1 MKPLIRLN
9 GIKKTVGSEQILKGI
24 DLEVYEGEF
33 VSIIGASGSGKSSLL
48 YILGLLDKPTEGD
61 VFFEDEKIDYSKDKR
76 LSYLRNSKLGFVFQF
91 HYLVQELSL
100 LDNVILPAIK
110 KGVPIKEARERAMV
124 LLERL
129 GLKGKENRK
138 PYEIS
143 GGEMQRTAI
152 ARALINQP
160 KVLLADEPT
169 GNLDSTNTQRVMDIF
184 KEINKSQTTIV
195 MVTHEIDL
203 ARQTKRIVE
212 LRDGSVIKQEYLQPF
227 SPGPET

>member
-1 MKPLIRLN
+1 MKPLIKLS

-24 DLEVYEGEF
+24 DLEIYEGEF

-48 YILGLLDKPTEGD
+48 YIMGLLDKPTEGE
-61 VFFEDEKIDYSKDKR
+61 VFFEGEKIDYSNDKR
-76 LSYLRNSKLGFVFQF
+76 LSYLRNSKIGFVFQF

-203 ARQTKRIVE
+203 ARQTQRIVE
-212 LRDGSVIKQEYLQPF
+212 LRDGSVIRQEYLQPF
-227 SPGPET
+227 SPGPGT

>member
-1 MKPLIRLN
+1 MKPLIKLS

-24 DLEVYEGEF
+24 DLEIYEGEF

-212 LRDGSVIKQEYLQPF
+212 LRDGSVIRQEYLQQF

>member
-1 MKPLIRLN
+1 MKPLIRLS

-48 YILGLLDKPTEGD
+48 YILGLLDKPTEGE
-61 VFFEDEKIDYSKDKR
+61 VFFEGEKIDYSNDKR

-212 LRDGSVIKQEYLQPF
+212 LRDGSVIRQEYLQQF
-227 SPGPET
+227 SPGPGT

>member
-1 MKPLIRLN
+1 MKPLIRLS

-24 DLEVYEGEF
+24 DLEIYEGEF
-33 VSIIGASGSGKSSLL
+33 VSIVGASGSGKSSLL
-48 YILGLLDKPTEGD
+48 YIMGLLDKPTEGE
-61 VFFEDEKIDYSKDKR
+61 VFFEGEKIDYSNDKR
-76 LSYLRNSKLGFVFQF
+76 LSYLRNSKIGFVFQF

-169 GNLDSTNTQRVMDIF
+169 GNLDSTNTQKVMDIF

-212 LRDGSVIKQEYLQPF
+212 LRDGSVIREEYLQQF
-227 SPGPET
+227 SPGPGT

>member
-1 MKPLIRLN
+1 MKPLIRLS

-48 YILGLLDKPTEGD
+48 YILGLLDKPTEGE

-76 LSYLRNSKLGFVFQF
+76 LSYLRNSKIGFVFQF

-110 KGVPIKEARERAMV
+110 RGVPIKEARERAMV

-184 KEINKSQTTIV
+184 KEINKSHTTIV

-212 LRDGSVIKQEYLQPF
+212 LRDGSVIRQEYLQQF
-227 SPGPET
+227 SPGPGT

>member
-1 MKPLIRLN
+1 MKPLIRLS
-9 GIKKTVGSEQILKGI
+9 GIKKAVGSEQILKGI
-24 DLEVYEGEF
+24 DLEIYEGEF

-48 YILGLLDKPTEGD
+48 YILGLLDKPTEGE

-76 LSYLRNSKLGFVFQF
+76 LSYLRNSKIGFVFQF

-124 LLERL
+124 LLEKL

-212 LRDGSVIKQEYLQPF
+212 LKDGSVIRQEYLQQF

>member
-1 MKPLIRLN
+1 MKPLISLS

-48 YILGLLDKPTEGD
+48 YILGLLDKPTEGE
-61 VFFEDEKIDYSKDKR
+61 VFFEDEKIDYSNDKR
-76 LSYLRNSKLGFVFQF
+76 LSYLRNSKIGFVFQF

-110 KGVPIKEARERAMV
+110 RGVPIKEARERAMV
-124 LLERL
+124 LLEKL

-169 GNLDSTNTQRVMDIF
+169 GNLDSTNTQKVMDIF

-212 LRDGSVIKQEYLQPF
+212 LRDGFVIRQEYLQLF
-227 SPGPET
+227 SPGPGT

>member
-1 MKPLIRLN
+1 MKPLIRLS
-9 GIKKTVGSEQILKGI
+9 GIKKTVGSEQILKGV

-48 YILGLLDKPTEGD
+48 YILGLLDKPTEGE

-212 LRDGSVIKQEYLQPF
+212 LKDGSVIREEYLQPF

>member
-1 MKPLIRLN
+1 MRPLIRLS

-33 VSIIGASGSGKSSLL
+33 VSIIGASGSGKSSIL
-48 YILGLLDKPTEGD
+48 YILGLLDKPTEGE
-61 VFFEDEKIDYSKDKR
+61 VFFEGEKIDYSKDKR
-76 LSYLRNSKLGFVFQF
+76 LSYLRNSKIGFVFQF

-124 LLERL
+124 LLEIL

-143 GGEMQRTAI
+143 GGEMQRTAV

-203 ARQTKRIVE
+203 ARQTRRIVE
-212 LRDGSVIKQEYLQPF
+212 LRDGSVIRQEYLQQF
-227 SPGPET
+227 SADPGT

>member
-24 DLEVYEGEF
+24 DLEIYEGEF

-48 YILGLLDKPTEGD
+48 YILGLLDKPTEGE
-61 VFFEDEKIDYSKDKR
+61 VFFEDEKIDYSDDKR
-76 LSYLRNSKLGFVFQF
+76 LSYLRNSKIGFVFQF

-169 GNLDSTNTQRVMDIF
+169 GNLDSTNTQKVMDIF

-203 ARQTKRIVE
+203 ARQTTRIVE
-212 LRDGSVIKQEYLQPF
+212 LRDGSVIREEYLQPF

>member
-1 MKPLIRLN
+1 MKPLIRLS

-24 DLEVYEGEF
+24 DLEIYEGEF

-48 YILGLLDKPTEGD
+48 YIMGLLDKPTEGE
-61 VFFEDEKIDYSKDKR
+61 VFFEDEKIDYSNDKR
-76 LSYLRNSKLGFVFQF
+76 LSYLRNSKIGFVFQF

-110 KGVPIKEARERAMV
+110 KGVPVKEARERAML

-169 GNLDSTNTQRVMDIF
+169 GNLDSTNTQKVMDIF

-212 LRDGSVIKQEYLQPF
+212 LRDGSVIREEYLQPF

>member
-1 MKPLIRLN
+1 MKPLIRLS

-48 YILGLLDKPTEGD
+48 YIMGLLDKPTEGE
-61 VFFEDEKIDYSKDKR
+61 VFFEGEKIDYSNDKR

-160 KVLLADEPT
+160 KVLLTDEPT

-184 KEINKSQTTIV
+184 REINKSQTTIV

>member
-1 MKPLIRLN
+1 MKPLIKLI

-48 YILGLLDKPTEGD
+48 YILGLLDKPTEGE

-110 KGVPIKEARERAMV
+110 KGMPIKEARERAMV

-138 PYEIS
+138 SYEIS

-203 ARQTKRIVE
+203 ARQTKRVVE

-227 SPGPET
+227 SPGPGT

>member
-1 MKPLIRLN
+1 MKPLIRLS

-48 YILGLLDKPTEGD
+48 YIMGLLDKPTEGE
-61 VFFEDEKIDYSKDKR
+61 VFFEGEKIDYSNEKR
-76 LSYLRNSKLGFVFQF
+76 LSYLRNSKIGFVFQF

-169 GNLDSTNTQRVMDIF
+169 GNLDSINTQKVMDIF

-212 LRDGSVIKQEYLQPF
+212 LRDGSVIRQEYLQPF
-227 SPGPET
+227 SLGPET

>member
-1 MKPLIRLN
+1 MKPLIRLS

-24 DLEVYEGEF
+24 DLEIYEGEF

-48 YILGLLDKPTEGD
+48 YILGLLDKPTEGE

-110 KGVPIKEARERAMV
+110 KGVPIKEARERAMA

-212 LRDGSVIKQEYLQPF
+212 LKDGSVIKQEYLQQF
-227 SPGPET
+227 SPGPGT

>member
-1 MKPLIRLN
+1 MKLLIRLN

-24 DLEVYEGEF
+24 DLEIYEGEF
-33 VSIIGASGSGKSSLL
+33 ISIIGASGSGKSSLL
-48 YILGLLDKPTEGD
+48 YILGLLDKPTEGE
-61 VFFEDEKIDYSKDKR
+61 VFFEDEKIDYSNDKR
-76 LSYLRNSKLGFVFQF
+76 LSYLRNSKIGFVFQF

-110 KGVPIKEARERAMV
+110 KGVPVKEARERAMV

-169 GNLDSTNTQRVMDIF
+169 GNLDSTNTQKVMDIF

-212 LRDGSVIKQEYLQPF
+212 LRDGSVIREEYLQQF
-227 SPGPET
+227 S

>member
-1 MKPLIRLN
+1 MKPIIKLS

-48 YILGLLDKPTEGD
+48 YILGLLDKPTEGE

-212 LRDGSVIKQEYLQPF
+212 LRDGSVIREEYLQQF

>member
-1 MKPLIRLN
+1 MKPLIKLS

-24 DLEVYEGEF
+24 DLEIYEGEF

-48 YILGLLDKPTEGD
+48 YILGLLDKPTEGE
-61 VFFEDEKIDYSKDKR
+61 VFFEGEKIDYSNDKR
-76 LSYLRNSKLGFVFQF
+76 LSYLRNSKIGFVFQF

-212 LRDGSVIKQEYLQPF
+212 LRDGSVIREEYLQPF

>member
-1 MKPLIRLN
+1 MKPLIRLS

-24 DLEVYEGEF
+24 DLEIYEGEF
-33 VSIIGASGSGKSSLL
+33 VSVIGASGSGKSSLL
-48 YILGLLDKPTEGD
+48 YIMGLLDKPTEGE
-61 VFFEDEKIDYSKDKR
+61 VFFEGEKIDYSNDKR
-76 LSYLRNSKLGFVFQF
+76 LSYLRNSKIGFVFQF

-212 LRDGSVIKQEYLQPF
+212 LRDGSVIREEYLQPF

>member
-48 YILGLLDKPTEGD
+48 YILGLLDKPTEGE

-212 LRDGSVIKQEYLQPF
+212 LRDGSVIREEYLQPF
-227 SPGPET
+227 SPGPGT

>member
-1 MKPLIRLN
+1 
-9 GIKKTVGSEQILKGI
+9 
-24 DLEVYEGEF
+24 
-33 VSIIGASGSGKSSLL
+33 
-48 YILGLLDKPTEGD
+48 LDKPTEGD

-110 KGVPIKEARERAMV
+110 KGVPIKEARERAMA
-124 LLERL
+124 LIERL

-184 KEINKSQTTIV
+184 KEVNKSQTTIV

-212 LRDGSVIKQEYLQPF
+212 LKDGSVIKQEYLQQF
-227 SPGPET
+227 SPGPGT

>member
-1 MKPLIRLN
+1 MKPLIKLS

-24 DLEVYEGEF
+24 DLEIYEGEF

-61 VFFEDEKIDYSKDKR
+61 VFFEDEKTDYSKDKR
-76 LSYLRNSKLGFVFQF
+76 LSYLRNSKIGFVFQF

-184 KEINKSQTTIV
+184 KDINKSQTTIV

-212 LRDGSVIKQEYLQPF
+212 LRDGSVIKQEYLQQF
-227 SPGPET
+227 SPGPGT

>member
-1 MKPLIRLN
+1 MKPLIRLS

-24 DLEVYEGEF
+24 DLEIYEGEF

-48 YILGLLDKPTEGD
+48 YIMGLLDKPTEGE
-61 VFFEDEKIDYSKDKR
+61 VFFEGEKIDYSNDKR
-76 LSYLRNSKLGFVFQF
+76 LSYLRNSKIGFVFQF

-169 GNLDSTNTQRVMDIF
+169 GNLDSTNTQKVMDIF

-212 LRDGSVIKQEYLQPF
+212 LRDGSVIRQEYLQPF
-227 SPGPET
+227 SPGPGT

>member
-1 MKPLIRLN
+1 MKPLIRLS

-48 YILGLLDKPTEGD
+48 YIMGLLDKPTEGE
-61 VFFEDEKIDYSKDKR
+61 VFFEDEKIDYSNDKR
-76 LSYLRNSKLGFVFQF
+76 LSYLRNSKIGFVFQF

-169 GNLDSTNTQRVMDIF
+169 GNLDSTNTQKVMDIF

-212 LRDGSVIKQEYLQPF
+212 LRDGSVIRQEYLQQF

>member
-1 MKPLIRLN
+1 MKPLIRLS

-48 YILGLLDKPTEGD
+48 YIMGLLDKPTEGE
-61 VFFEDEKIDYSKDKR
+61 VFFEGEKIDYSNDKR

-160 KVLLADEPT
+160 KVLLTDEPT

-203 ARQTKRIVE
+203 ARQTKRIVK
-212 LRDGSVIKQEYLQPF
+212 LRDGSVIRQEYLQPF

>member
-1 MKPLIRLN
+1 MKPLIKLS

-48 YILGLLDKPTEGD
+48 YILGLLDKPTEGE
-61 VFFEDEKIDYSKDKR
+61 VFFEDEKIDYSNDKR

-212 LRDGSVIKQEYLQPF
+212 LRDGSVIKQEYLQQF
-227 SPGPET
+227 SPGPGT

>member
-1 MKPLIRLN
+1 MKPLIRLK

-24 DLEVYEGEF
+24 NLEIYEGEF

-48 YILGLLDKPTEGD
+48 YVLGLLDKPTEGE
-61 VFFEDEKIDYSKDKR
+61 VFFEGEKIDYSNDKR
-76 LSYLRNSKLGFVFQF
+76 LSYLRNSKIGFVFQF
-91 HYLVQELSL
+91 HYLVQELSI

-152 ARALINQP
+152 ARALINKP

-169 GNLDSTNTQRVMDIF
+169 GNLDSTNTQKVMDIF

-203 ARQTKRIVE
+203 AKQTKRIVE
-212 LRDGSVIKQEYLQPF
+212 LRDGSVIRQEYLQQF
-227 SPGPET
+227 SPGPGT

>member
-1 MKPLIRLN
+1 MKPLIRLI

-48 YILGLLDKPTEGD
+48 YIMGLLDKPTEGE
-61 VFFEDEKIDYSKDKR
+61 VFFEGEKIDYSNDKR

-212 LRDGSVIKQEYLQPF
+212 LRDGSVIRQEYLQPF
-227 SPGPET
+227 SPGPGT

>member
-1 MKPLIRLN
+1 MKPLIRLS

-24 DLEVYEGEF
+24 DLEIYEGEF

-48 YILGLLDKPTEGD
+48 YIMGLLDKPTEGE
-61 VFFEDEKIDYSKDKR
+61 VFFEGEKIDYSNDKR
-76 LSYLRNSKLGFVFQF
+76 LSYLRNSKIGFVFQF

-203 ARQTKRIVE
+203 AKQTKRIVE

-227 SPGPET
+227 SLGPET

>member
-1 MKPLIRLN
+1 MKPLIRLS

-48 YILGLLDKPTEGD
+48 YILGLLDKPTEGE
-61 VFFEDEKIDYSKDKR
+61 VFFEDEKIDYSNDKR

-152 ARALINQP
+152 ARSLINQP

-212 LRDGSVIKQEYLQPF
+212 LRDGSVIRQEYLQQF
-227 SPGPET
+227 SPGPGT

>member
-1 MKPLIRLN
+1 MKPLIKLS

-24 DLEVYEGEF
+24 DLEIYEGEF

-48 YILGLLDKPTEGD
+48 YILGLLDKPTEGE

-76 LSYLRNSKLGFVFQF
+76 LSYLRNSKIGFVFQF

-110 KGVPIKEARERAMV
+110 RGVPIKEARERAMV
-124 LLERL
+124 LLEKL

-212 LRDGSVIKQEYLQPF
+212 LRDGSVIRQEYLQQF

>member
-1 MKPLIRLN
+1 MKPLIRLS

-48 YILGLLDKPTEGD
+48 YIMGLLDKPTEGE
-61 VFFEDEKIDYSKDKR
+61 VFFEGEKIDYSNDKR
-76 LSYLRNSKLGFVFQF
+76 LSYLRNSKIGFVFQF

-169 GNLDSTNTQRVMDIF
+169 GNLDSTNTQKVMDIF

-212 LRDGSVIKQEYLQPF
+212 LRDGSVIRQEYLQPF

>member
-1 MKPLIRLN
+1 MKPLIKLS

-76 LSYLRNSKLGFVFQF
+76 LSYLRNSKIGFVFQF

-212 LRDGSVIKQEYLQPF
+212 LRDGSVIKQEYLQQF
-227 SPGPET
+227 SPGPGT

>member
-1 MKPLIRLN
+1 MKPLIRLK

-24 DLEVYEGEF
+24 NLEIYEGEF

-48 YILGLLDKPTEGD
+48 YVLGLLDKPTEGE
-61 VFFEDEKIDYSKDKR
+61 VFFEGEKIDYSNDKR
-76 LSYLRNSKLGFVFQF
+76 LSYLRNSKIGFVFQF
-91 HYLVQELSL
+91 HYLVQELSI

-169 GNLDSTNTQRVMDIF
+169 GNLDSTNTQKVMDIF

-212 LRDGSVIKQEYLQPF
+212 LRDGSVIRQEYLEAVLKIQPY
-227 SPGPET
+227 